1 MGRIIGFVGKVS
13 NGIVVLP
20 PQANLPEGTPVRVEP
35 IAPEALAERLKDL
48 IGAARDTPPDWTKNH
63 DHYLHGAPKK

>member
-1 MGRIIGFVGKVS
+1 MDFVGRVT

-20 PQANLPEGTPVRVEP
+20 PEANLPEGTPVRVEP
-35 IAPEALAERLKDL
+35 ITPQTLAERLKDL
-48 IGAARDTPPDWTKNH
+48 IGAVRDMPPDWAKNH